1 MAVAIPR
8 ARAARPPFNKQ
19 LVLVRY
25 FADLLGG
32 DYEALL
38 TRLAETPQGRDAN
51 GHSHFFR
58 ALASMNGVKIAR
70 DDLTRYDANI
80 LGHEATIGARREDF
94 RLTYFQYAACLFT
107 ELYLDRL
114 THDRAGLLAAVEAK
128 RAQLAPILPAYA
140 AADLNRL
147 AIYMSIGAG
156 KTLVMHI
163 NLLQFFHYG
172 VLGSG
177 PFGGA
182 NEVLLITPNEALS
195 AQHRAQL
202 ALSGLDHLRIEV
214 REITKLFVPSADQ
227 RGPKKGESLPVTSFE
242 GPNLL
247 LVDEGHKGAQGGADG
262 ERAYRLVREA
272 LVGRLADDAERS
284 INIKPGFTFEY
295 SATFAQVA
303 AQETELYDEYARSVI
318 IEFAYGRF
326 WRGGYGKDFRVLNGR
341 SSNAVYDENTRDLVL
356 GAGLVAFYQQVRWY
370 ESNLSLA
377 ESYRLAPPLAVFLGT
392 SVTLSGSEEPDVV
405 NAVRFLVRA
414 AADDAWLTKLAARAM
429 AISGVQQT
437 LNGDPLDFSYLQSLA
452 LTPMAL
458 VKDLQQ
464 RMFGGKGRTE
474 IHRFNDAEIGL
485 KVAGGRDDR
494 FYGVINVGSAKELAA
509 RLAKVKHI
517 DDKGDNKVTG
527 PLFATIDDKPEIRF
541 LIGAKKFIEGWSS
554 WRVAAMG
561 LINVGKKEGSQ
572 IIQMFGRG
580 VRLKGRLGDLKRSQG
595 SNEPHIA
602 LCETLQVFGLK
613 ADYMEQFL
621 SALDREGAAR
631 TIIDAPVVMT
641 PAADVA
647 ALELQTLK
655 SSGNF
660 LDECV
665 VFTADAG
672 TPAIAEVGSR
682 VSLTAGI
689 GSTQTLQVD
698 AVIEMQVPVTGR
710 IKADAMRHLGE
721 IKRLFG
727 WKNLAIAPAEVAN
740 LLDSRCR
747 VCGPSDY
754 FDGHEG
760 PLRAQAAALAC
771 AEAAVSQF
779 YRREERRYFSER
791 MVTAPLLADDANF
804 PWTEDAT
811 GARKLAYR
819 LEIEMAS
826 DVASS
831 ISDLIRRQFGNA
843 LDSET
848 AASIRAALEKSQGF
862 ADIAGQIETLLQS
875 PTYLIPNDDLTLP
888 LPRLHCPEH
897 LYAPLLMNQP
907 AAVTNDQLSFNF
919 EGRIG
924 FRSTPPL
931 LEQSELRFVWDLRE
945 FWKAGANKTEWSDC
959 EIFLLRNLPHHG
971 VGFFQSAGFYPDFM
985 LWMKRGAKQVLAFVD
1000 PKGLRLDW
1008 PQEKIE
1014 MLRGLDNLK
1023 LSLPVR
1029 GFLVTPTD
1037 EAGIQGLQGWPKEAH
1052 ADKLAEYRIL
1062 LQQDPAYIS
1071 TLLNKLKDCL

>member
-1 MAVAIPR
+1 MAVATTR
-8 ARAARPPFNKQ
+8 AKTARPPFNKQ
-19 LVLVRY
+19 LVLVRH
-25 FADLLGG
+25 FAELLGG
-32 DYEALL
+32 DFDALL
-38 TRLAETPQGRDAN
+38 ARLAETSQGRDAN
-51 GHSHFFR
+51 GRSHFFR
-58 ALASMNGVKIAR
+58 ALASMNGVKVSR

-80 LGHEATIGARREDF
+80 LSHEAAIGARRDDF

-114 THDRAGLLAAVEAK
+114 THDRAGLLADVEAK
-128 RAQLAPILPAYA
+128 RAQLAPTLPAYR

-172 VLGSG
+172 VLGNG
-177 PFGGA
+177 QFGGA

-195 AQHRAQL
+195 AQHRNEL
-202 ALSGLDHLRIEV
+202 SLSGLDHLRIEV
-214 REITKLFVPSADQ
+214 REITKLFVPSADS
-227 RGPKKGESLPVTSFE
+227 RGPKKGESLSVTSFE

-247 LVDEGHKGAQGGADG
+247 LVDEGHKGTQGGADG

-272 LVGRLADDAERS
+272 LAGRLVDDVERS
-284 INIKPGFTFEY
+284 LSIKPGFTFEY

-303 AQETELYDEYARSVI
+303 AQETELFDEYARSVI

-341 SSNAVYDENTRDLVL
+341 SANTTYDESTRDLVL
-356 GAGLVAFYQQVRWY
+356 GAGLLAFYQQVHWFELNRP
-370 ESNLSLA
+370 LA
-377 ESYRLAPPLAVFLGT
+377 ESYRLTPPLAVFLGT
-392 SVTLSGSEEPDVV
+392 SVTLAGGDEPDVV
-405 NAVRFLVRA
+405 NAVRFLARA
-414 AADDAWLTKLAARAM
+414 VADDAWLAKVVGRAM

-437 LNGDPLDFSYLQSLA
+437 LNGDPLDFSYLRSLS
-452 LTPMAL
+452 LTSAAM

-464 RMFGGKGRTE
+464 RIFGGKGKTE
-474 IHRFNDAEIGL
+474 IHRLNDAEIGL
-485 KVAGGRDDR
+485 KMAGGQDDR

-509 RLAKVKHI
+509 RLATIAHI
-517 DDKGDNKVTG
+517 DDKNENKVVG
-527 PLFATIDDKPEIRF
+527 SLFARIDDKPEIKF
-541 LIGAKKFIEGWSS
+541 LLGAKKFIEGWSS

-595 SNEPHIA
+595 SNDPHVA

-631 TIIDAPVVMT
+631 TIIEAPVTMGIGV
-641 PAADVA
+641 DE
-647 ALELQTLK
+647 LRLQTLK

-665 VFTADAG
+665 VFSIDKL
-672 TPAIAEVGSR
+672 TPQIMEVSSR

-689 GSTQTLQVD
+689 GSTQTLEVD
-698 AVIEMQVPVTGR
+698 TSVEMKVPVTAR
-710 IKADAMRHLGE
+710 IKADAMRHVVEL
-721 IKRLFG
+721 KRLYG
-727 WKNLAIAPAEVAN
+727 WKNLAIAPIEVAR
-740 LLDSRCR
+740 LLDSHCR
-747 VCGPSDY
+747 VRGAFDY
-754 FDGHEG
+754 FEGADGSS
-760 PLRAQAAALAC
+760 RAEAAALVC
-771 AEAAVSQF
+771 AETAVSQF
-779 YRREERRYFSER
+779 YRREERRYLSAR
-791 MVTAPLLADDANF
+791 MEAAPLLEGDANF
-804 PWTEDAT
+804 PWIEVTS
-811 GARKLAYR
+811 GGRKLAYR

-831 ISDLIRRQFGNA
+831 ITDTLTREAGNM
-843 LDSET
+843 LDS
-848 AASIRAALEKSQGF
+848 AAAAAIRAILANSIGL
-862 ADIAGQIETLLQS
+862 ADIAGQIAALLQS
-875 PTYLIPNDDLTLP
+875 PNYQMPNDDLSLP

-907 AAVTNDQLSFNF
+907 AKVAKDQLSFDF
-919 EGRIG
+919 EGRMG
-924 FRSTPPL
+924 FRATPPL
-931 LEQSELRFVWDLRE
+931 LEQSEMRFVWDLRE
-945 FWKAGANKTEWSDC
+945 FWKQAVTMADWADC

-985 LWMKRGAKQVLAFVD
+985 LWMKRGAKQVLAFVE

-1008 PQEKIE
+1008 PQEKIA
-1014 MLRGLDNLK
+1014 MLKELDGLG

-1029 GFLVTPTD
+1029 GFMVTPTD
-1037 EAGIQGLQGWPKEAH
+1037 ATAIQGLQGWPLGTH
-1052 ADKLAEYRIL
+1052 ADKLAENRIL
-1062 LQQDPAYIS
+1062 LQDDPHYIL
-1071 TLLNKLKDCL
+1071 TLLTQLKKCL